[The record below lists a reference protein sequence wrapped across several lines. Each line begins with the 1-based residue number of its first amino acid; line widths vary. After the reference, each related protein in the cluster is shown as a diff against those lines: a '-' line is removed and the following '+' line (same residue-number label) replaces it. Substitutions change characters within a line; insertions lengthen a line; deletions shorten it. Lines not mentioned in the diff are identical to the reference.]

1 MGKNWTVFVGAPW
14 YLDDRQLCSCSSS
27 WLFWQQSRKIAKF
40 YEKGQGLVLRRM
52 GKYFNHCAHVL
63 NKSFKGFTGGK
74 DIRKENFP
82 KSEKSGGASLNK
94 VASRQLYGTAAL
106 PSECVQ
112 TIFKTPHPINT
123 FSFSRFFSFCTFSLC
138 PSSFCLFKC

>member
-1 MGKNWTVFVGAPW
+1 
-14 YLDDRQLCSCSSS
+14 
-27 WLFWQQSRKIAKF
+27 
-40 YEKGQGLVLRRM
+40 M

-94 VASRQLYGTAAL
+94 VARQLYMAQQL
-106 PSECVQ
+106 YLLNVSKPFLRPL
-112 TIFKTPHPINT
+112 IP
-123 FSFSRFFSFCTFSLC
+123 
-138 PSSFCLFKC
+138 

>member
-1 MGKNWTVFVGAPW
+1 
-14 YLDDRQLCSCSSS
+14 
-27 WLFWQQSRKIAKF
+27 
-40 YEKGQGLVLRRM
+40 M

-94 VASRQLYGTAAL
+94 VARQLYGTAAL

-123 FSFSRFFSFCTFSLC
+123 FSFSISRFLVSAPSLC
-138 PSSFCLFKC
+138 LLVPFVFLNAEFGKF

>member
-1 MGKNWTVFVGAPW
+1 
-14 YLDDRQLCSCSSS
+14 
-27 WLFWQQSRKIAKF
+27 
-40 YEKGQGLVLRRM
+40 M

-94 VASRQLYGTAAL
+94 VARQLYGKAAL
-106 PSECVQ
+106 PSE
-112 TIFKTPHPINT
+112 
-123 FSFSRFFSFCTFSLC
+123 
-138 PSSFCLFKC
+138 

>member
-1 MGKNWTVFVGAPW
+1 MDSVCWGHRGIWMIGSYAVAVAVGQFGSRVGK
-14 YLDDRQLCSCSSS
+14 
-27 WLFWQQSRKIAKF
+27 QQNFMKRAR
-40 YEKGQGLVLRRM
+40 GWCLRRM

-94 VASRQLYGTAAL
+94 VARQLYGTAAL

-123 FSFSRFFSFCTFSLC
+123 FSFSRFFSFCTFSLS